1 MYAKNDKRRLY
12 QLLKLYLSQQITAS
26 TFCDEFYFC
35 YDLELNHSTL
45 TELEMQLFAEL
56 DKVCSRFSPYE
67 EDYKLDPKAFVTET
81 ELHQVVSNV
90 QNQLNI
96 ETEDT

>member
-45 TELEMQLFAEL
+45 TESEMQLFAEL

-81 ELHQVVSNV
+81 ELHQVASNV
-90 QNQLNI
+90 QNQLNT